1 MASDILPTE
10 LLLEAYRTGLF
21 PMAESRDSEE
31 LFWVNPKKRGVFP
44 LNQFHISRSLARQLR
59 KSPYKF
65 KVNHDF
71 DSVVAGCASREDTW
85 INASIKQSYRALFD
99 LGHAH
104 TLEVYDGSKLVGG
117 IYGVSIGAAYF
128 GESMFSRRPNTS
140 KMALAYL
147 VDRLRLAG
155 FKLFDTQFLTPHL
168 ATLGAVEVSQN
179 AYLVALINAVNKT
192 ADFNFPDIPNSA
204 QEMIQRNTQT
214 S

>member
-21 PMAESRDSEE
+21 PMAENRDSEE

-44 LNQFHISRSLARQLR
+44 LNRFHISRSLARQLR
-59 KSPYKF
+59 KSPYEF
-65 KVNHDF
+65 KVDHDF
-71 DSVVAGCASREDTW
+71 DGVVAGCASREDTW

-104 TLEVYDGSKLVGG
+104 TLEVYDGSQLVGG
-117 IYGVSIGAAYF
+117 VYGVSIGAAYF

-147 VDRLRLAG
+147 VDRLLLAG

-168 ATLGAVEVSQN
+168 ATLGAVEISQN
-179 AYLVALINAVNKT
+179 TYLTALIDAVDKA
-192 ADFNFPDIPNSA
+192 ADFNLPDIPNSA

>member
-44 LNQFHISRSLARQLR
+44 LNRFHISRSLARQLR
-59 KSPYKF
+59 KSPYQF
-65 KVNHDF
+65 KVDHDF
-71 DSVVAGCASREDTW
+71 DGVVEGCASREDTW

-104 TLEVYDGSKLVGG
+104 TLEVYDGSQLVGG
-117 IYGVSIGAAYF
+117 VYGVSIGAADY

-168 ATLGAVEVSQN
+168 ATLGAVEISQN
-179 AYLVALINAVNKT
+179 TYLAALIDAVDKA
-192 ADFNFPDIPNSA
+192 ADFNLPDIPNSA

>member
-44 LNQFHISRSLARQLR
+44 LNRFHISRSLARQLR
-59 KSPYKF
+59 KSPYQF
-65 KVNHDF
+65 KVDHDF
-71 DSVVAGCASREDTW
+71 DGVVEGCASREDTW

-104 TLEVYDGSKLVGG
+104 TLEVYDGSQLVGG
-117 IYGVSIGAAYF
+117 VYGVSIGAAYF

-168 ATLGAVEVSQN
+168 ATLGAVEISQN
-179 AYLVALINAVNKT
+179 TYLAALIDAVDKA
-192 ADFNFPDIPNSA
+192 ADFNLPDIPNSA

>member
-31 LFWVNPKKRGVFP
+31 LFWVNPKKRGIFP

-59 KSPYKF
+59 KSPYKL

-71 DSVVAGCASREDTW
+71 DGVVAGCASREDTW

-104 TLEVYDGSKLVGG
+104 TLEVYDGSQLVGG
-117 IYGVSIGAAYF
+117 VYGVSIGAAYF

-168 ATLGAVEVSQN
+168 ATLGAVEISQN
-179 AYLVALINAVNKT
+179 TYLVALINAVDKT
-192 ADFNFPDIPNSA
+192 ADFNLPDIPNSA

>member
-21 PMAESRDSEE
+21 PMAESRESEE

-44 LNQFHISRSLARQLR
+44 LNRFHISRSLARQLR
-59 KSPYKF
+59 KSSYQF

-71 DSVVAGCASREDTW
+71 DGVVSGCASREDTW
-85 INASIKQSYRALFD
+85 INASIKQCYRALFD

-104 TLEVYDGSKLVGG
+104 TLEVYDGSQLVGG
-117 IYGVSIGAAYF
+117 VYGVSIGAAYF
-128 GESMFSRRPNTS
+128 GESMFSLRPNTS

-168 ATLGAVEVSQN
+168 ATLGAVEISQN
-179 AYLVALINAVNKT
+179 TYLAALIDAVDKA
-192 ADFNFPDIPNSA
+192 ADFNLPDIPNSA

>member
-1 MASDILPTE
+1 MTSEILPTK

-21 PMAESRDSEE
+21 PMADSRESEE
-31 LFWVNPKKRGVFP
+31 LFWISPKKRGVFP
-44 LNQFHISRSLARQLR
+44 LDQFHISRSLARQLR
-59 KSPYKF
+59 KSCFQF

-71 DSVVAGCASREDTW
+71 DAVVAGCASRTDTW
-85 INASIKQSYRALFD
+85 INVSIQQSYRALFD

-104 TLEVYDGSKLVGG
+104 TMEVYDGSELVGG
-117 IYGVSIGAAYF
+117 VYGVSIGAAYF
-128 GESMFSRRPNTS
+128 GESMFSNRPNTS

-168 ATLGAVEVSQN
+168 ATLGAVEISQN
-179 AYLVALINAVNKT
+179 TYLTALVEAVNRA
-192 ADFNFPDIPNSA
+192 ADFNQPEIPSSPH
-204 QEMIQRNTQT
+204 QMIQRNTQT